1 MGWDICRFTLSR
13 GRWKEVSGARRLARK
28 QARLKDASPQVWWKA
43 QHTLFLCSFS
53 VSSVGC
59 FVRLQVA
66 QVESAM
72 SSARGI
78 TTAQEAHDHIQSSL
92 QATPVL
98 TAFYGSMAWRLANFT
113 VGCFMFVLFCLCD
126 GCRWFLV
133 FGFWVNQLLMI
144 DRSVCN
150 MQAYRAK
157 QSAIATI
164 VNTMLNKWAPNG
176 GCVVIGYGSARWSPS
191 APGRIAQSCNATFTD
206 CALHPQVASPAPS
219 SSSTTP

>member
-1 MGWDICRFTLSR
+1 MGWDFCRFTLSR

-28 QARLKDASPQVWWKA
+28 QARLKDASPQVWSKA

-53 VSSVGC
+53 VSSIGG

-66 QVESAM
+66 AVEATM

-78 TTAQEAHDHIQSSL
+78 ITVQEAHDHIQSTL
-92 QATPVL
+92 QASPVL

-113 VGCFMFVLFCLCD
+113 VSCFYIFILCLSSV
-126 GCRWFLV
+126 RLSI
-133 FGFWVNQLLMI
+133 NLLMI
-144 DRSVCN
+144 ALSVCN